1 MTRILRFAFQQFGH
15 AEDAGQRGTHIVGH
29 VGEEGALG
37 AVGGFGK
44 LLLAVDLE
52 RGVRRFRA
60 APPIPTMPM
69 IPMIPNASPVVRL
82 RSVAAAKRGSA
93 EMDTLMPPST
103 SPTFLS

>member
-52 RGVRRFRA
+52 RGPADPHHADDPDDPECEPGGALAFGRRCKKG
-60 APPIPTMPM
+60 
-69 IPMIPNASPVVRL
+69 L
-82 RSVAAAKRGSA
+82 SA

>member
-1 MTRILRFAFQQFGH
+1 MPRMP
-15 AEDAGQRGTHIVGH
+15 VS
-29 VGEEGALG
+29 
-37 AVGGFGK
+37 
-44 LLLAVDLE
+44 
-52 RGVRRFRA
+52 GVRISWVMLARKALLVRLAASASSFLRLIWNV